1 VKAVSPVLCC
11 VKALRA
17 LNPYLKRYAG
27 KLMAGA
33 LFVVLSNIASVC
45 VPVLVRM
52 GFDETAE
59 ASRLANTIIGH
70 PAFAV
75 LSSAAM
81 RTALVFAL
89 LILLAAIIRG
99 LFMYLM
105 RQYIIVVSRIIE
117 YDLKNDL
124 YRHYQRMPLSF
135 FRRNFTGDLMARL
148 SEDVGHVRMYL
159 GPALMY
165 VVNFL
170 FTFVT
175 VVILMFW
182 VNPTLSLYVLLP
194 LPLLSYSI
202 FRVSVLIHA
211 RSLRIQQ
218 QLSRIT
224 GFAQETF
231 AGIRVIKAFGAE
243 SRFEKAFSDETD
255 RYYRDNLSLARINA
269 LFFPLM
275 MVLVGISTLL
285 VIWLGGRAVAKG
297 EFSYGNI
304 AEFLIYLNMLIWP
317 VASLGWVSALVQR
330 AAASQQRINEFLQEP
345 APLAP
350 GKGIPFR
357 FNNIIRLVHIGFTFP
372 DKKTPALENINLE
385 IRKGS
390 SLGIVGQTGSGKSTL
405 AALIMRLYDP
415 TEGFIAVDGTPL
427 TDFDT
432 GSMRR
437 ILGYVPQDI
446 FLFSE
451 TIRDNIAF
459 GIGTGRAEEEHILEA
474 ARLAGIHD
482 EILRFPNGYDTLLG
496 ERGVSL
502 SGGQKQRVA
511 IARALAANPELVL
524 LDDCLSAVDGR
535 TEAHIIDNLI
545 EVLHG
550 KTSII
555 ISHRVAGVR
564 HCDSIVVMEAGKI
577 AEQGS
582 HEDLLVKGGLY
593 ARLCEIQN
601 EPDSCINISS

>member
-1 VKAVSPVLCC
+1 

-27 KLMAGA
+27 KLVAGA

-52 GFDETAE
+52 GFDETA
-59 ASRLANTIIGH
+59 ASARLAYGISGH
-70 PAFAV
+70 QGFGL

-81 RTALVFAL
+81 RTALVFAG
-89 LILLAAIIRG
+89 LILLAALIRG

-124 YRHYQRMPLSF
+124 YRHYQRMPLAF

-194 LPLLSYSI
+194 LPVLSYSI
-202 FRVSVLIHA
+202 FRVSVLIHS

-231 AGIRVIKAFGAE
+231 SGIRVIKSFGAE
-243 SRFEKAFSDETD
+243 KRFETAFAAETD

-285 VIWLGGRAVAKG
+285 VVWLGGRAVAAG

-330 AAASQQRINEFLQEP
+330 AAASQQRINEFLREP

-350 GKGIPFR
+350 GTGIPFR
-357 FNNIIRLVHIGFTFP
+357 FEKTIRLEQVGFNFP
-372 DKKTPALENINLE
+372 DKKTPALENIQLE
-385 IRKGS
+385 IRKGT

-415 TEGFIAVDGTPL
+415 SQGRITVDGTPL
-427 TDFDT
+427 QDFDT

-451 TIRDNIAF
+451 TIGDNIAF
-459 GIGTGRAEEEHILEA
+459 GLDSQLVTDNNIQDA
-474 ARLAGIHD
+474 ARLAGVHD
-482 EILRFPNGYDTLLG
+482 EILRFPQGYNTLLG

-535 TEAHIIDNLI
+535 TEAQIIDNLI
-545 EVLHG
+545 AALKG

-564 HCDSIVVMEAGKI
+564 HCDNIIVMDQGRI

-582 HEDLLVKGGLY
+582 HTALQARGGLY
-593 ARLCEIQN
+593 ARLCEMQD
-601 EPDSCINISS
+601 EQVPH

>member
-1 VKAVSPVLCC
+1 VVLAFSPELCR

-27 KLMAGA
+27 KLIAGA

-59 ASRLANTIIGH
+59 TAQLANNLLDH
-70 PAFAV
+70 PALPA

-81 RTALVFAL
+81 RTALVFAG
-89 LILLAAIIRG
+89 LILLAALVRG

-124 YRHYQRMPLSF
+124 YRHYQRMPLAF

-218 QLSRIT
+218 QLSKIT

-231 AGIRVIKAFGAE
+231 SGIRVIKAFGAE
-243 SRFEKAFSDETD
+243 TRFENAFAAETD

-285 VIWLGGRAVAKG
+285 VIWLGGRAVARG

-357 FNNIIRLVHIGFTFP
+357 FNGAIRLEKLGFKFP
-372 DKKTPALENINLE
+372 DKKTPALENIQLE
-385 IRKGS
+385 IRKGT

-415 TEGFIAVDGTPL
+415 TEGRITVDGTPL
-427 TDFDT
+427 QDFDT

-437 ILGYVPQDI
+437 VLGYVPQDI

-451 TIRDNIAF
+451 TIRENIAF
-459 GIGTGRAEEEHILEA
+459 GLEPAQDNEERIYNA
-474 ARLAGIHD
+474 ARMAGIHD
-482 EILRFPNGYDTLLG
+482 EILLFPNGYNTLLG

-545 EVLHG
+545 EALRG

-564 HCDSIVVMEAGKI
+564 HCDSIIVMEEGKI
-577 AEQGS
+577 AEQGR
-582 HEDLLVKGGLY
+582 HEALLAQGGLY
-593 ARLCEIQN
+593 ARLCEMQDEKN
-601 EPDSCINISS
+601 S